1 MFVTRSRFKEAEA
14 RAEYAEGRLRAQIQ
28 KYNRLVDEWNSLAH
42 RFNALKASSKKQS
55 GPFNV
60 EDIQRLIQLCHPD
73 KHSGKSMATEMTA
86 KLIRMKES
94 IT

>member
-42 RFNALKASSKKQS
+42 RFNALKASSKKRLS
-55 GPFNV
+55 GLV
-60 EDIQRLIQLCHPD
+60 CGISQLVVYSN
-73 KHSGKSMATEMTA
+73 SGLFCGKGG
-86 KLIRMKES
+86 R
-94 IT
+94 